1 MSKLNVDKVNRRFE
15 GVVGNVGIR
24 ESGNNLKVVSIN
36 QLKEHPFNKEV
47 FRDLSPEEMGEL
59 KESIE
64 LLGQLEPLAVVP
76 DGDNEY
82 LIISGHQRKRAMEE
96 LGKVSVAVNVFSY
109 TEEEQKSAIIHA
121 NIKQR
126 KLSDVELAKAIK
138 IDKALLQ
145 EKRKKA
151 REGDVEEKVEK
162 GRAIELTAR
171 RLGINVSTAKR
182 LDRLNHL
189 TSDLFEQVEK
199 KELSLGKA
207 QVIALIPQEFQEIV
221 VEETNGNI
229 EELSIEKIKKLKSLS
244 KEKDANT
251 FRKKFNEV
259 IHEDESKP
267 ESQETKDIKPQEI
280 DFTDDVEYFPT
291 VDENVEFIEES
302 QIYEEHT
309 EEDSNFE
316 NDNFFE
322 DASTDEKYEK
332 KEEENIFFK
341 VDTTSF
347 SKRTQDSIDD
357 ILGELAIELTSKEQD
372 FVDWI
377 REEGE
382 SDFAEAFASILEKAS
397 KI

>member
-15 GVVGNVGIR
+15 SVVGNVGIR

-347 SKRTQDSIDD
+347 SKRTQDLIDD

-382 SDFAEAFASILEKAS
+382 LDFAEAFASILEKAS